1 MTPSIENVRDQV
13 PPNPLANMPPLP
25 DCPKCG
31 NAKLVQLLK
40 SMRRHDR
47 ANDWFRCDK
56 CGQLYTR
63 ARMDGEKR
71 PPQARNTDHDV

>member
-1 MTPSIENVRDQV
+1 MSPSIQGVRDAAPQ
-13 PPNPLANMPPLP
+13 NPLKKLPAVP

-31 NAKLVQLLK
+31 NAKVAQLLK

-63 ARMDGEKR
+63 ERMD
-71 PPQARNTDHDV
+71 D